1 MEGGP
6 PGFRQDSSCPAVL
19 RYVLRGARISRTGPS
34 PSLAGLPRPFRCPRT
49 FLHAIGRPTTPCMSP
64 RTVWAPPR
72 SLAATGGIS
81 FDFYSCWYLDGS
93 LPSVFLPS
101 LILLGDGWKS
111 SRLPGYPIRR
121 SGDRRILAPPP
132 GFSQLVTS
140 FFAWQLLGILR
151 GPYFRLTILSF
162 SSYANHFQKTSWRH
176 GDSNPRPSACK
187 ADALAS

>member
-6 PGFRQDSSCPAVL
+6 PRFRQDSSCPAVL
-19 RYVLRGARISRTGPS
+19 RYALHGARISRTGPS
-34 PSLAGLPRPFRCPRT
+34 PSLAGLPRPFRCPCT
-49 FLHAIGRPTTPCMSP
+49 FLHALGRPTTPCMSP

-101 LILLGDGWKS
+101 LILLGGGWKS

-121 SGDRRILAPPP
+121 SGDQGILAPPP

-162 SSYANHFQKTSWRH
+162 SSYAIIFKKQRSI
-176 GDSNPRPSACK
+176 SAS
-187 ADALAS
+187 LWG